1 MAEPIGSLC
10 VLRDLDSDEWM
21 VSICQGSGYRYVL
34 RRFDSR
40 DAAAAFAIAER
51 ERRMQTPSADASRSI
66 HFPDDCPCHAEALE
80 R

>member
-10 VLRDLDSDEWM
+10 VLRDLDSDDWM
-21 VSICQGSGYRYVL
+21 VSICQGGGYRYVL

-51 ERRMQTPSADASRSI
+51 ARRAQTPSAGASPSI
-66 HFPDDCPCHAEALE
+66 HFPDDCPCHAEQLE